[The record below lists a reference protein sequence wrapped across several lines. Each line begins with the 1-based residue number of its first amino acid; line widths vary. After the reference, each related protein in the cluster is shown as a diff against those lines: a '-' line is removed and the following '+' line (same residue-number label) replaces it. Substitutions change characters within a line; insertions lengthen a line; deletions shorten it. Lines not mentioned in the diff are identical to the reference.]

1 MKRVLGTVVLMVAL
15 VVAAVPAAG
24 AAVSPTERRLLRDVA
39 TLKRQVRTL
48 QTQTRQANQGLN
60 VLLALT
66 MCNAALTA
74 DALQGT
80 WAVVD
85 QVAQA
90 AQGRTYFGT
99 QTPLNDSG
107 ACNAFRIARNQA
119 VPPTVAGFSAFLALV
134 QGSSAVVNAMR
145 LPS

>member
-1 MKRVLGTVVLMVAL
+1 MKRVVGTVVMVVAL
-15 VVAAVPAAG
+15 VLAAVPAG

-48 QTQTRQANQGLN
+48 QTQTREANQGLN

-66 MCNAALTA
+66 MCDAALTA

-80 WAVVD
+80 WTVID
-85 QVAQA
+85 QQAQA
-90 AQGRTYFGT
+90 AGRPPVFGA

-107 ACNAFRIARNQA
+107 ACNAFRISRSQA
-119 VPPTVAGFSAFLALV
+119 VPPSIAGFSAFLGLV
-134 QGSSAVVNAMR
+134 RASARVVNAVK